1 MIRWYWRITMGLVLI
16 IFSLLSGITNLI
28 ALFIM
33 INATDRLQQIYSE
46 TNSVMPFWT
55 KNAWFLIVIFLIINI
70 LTIFYGRFLLKRPEL
85 NKKYIWLS
93 ILILI
98 FILFGISLGLK
109 YLTLPI
115 LINIYSTINVY

>member
-1 MIRWYWRITMGLVLI
+1 MGLVLI
-16 IFSLLSGITNLI
+16 IFSLLSGAINLI
-28 ALFIM
+28 ALFM
-33 INATDRLQQIYSE
+33 MMNAADKLQQIYSE

-55 KNAWFLIVIFLIINI
+55 KNAWFLIIIFLIINV

-93 ILILI
+93 IFVLI

-109 YLTLPI
+109 YFTLPI
-115 LINIYSTINVY
+115 LINIYSTTNVY